1 MIVVLDASA
10 AIEIVLQRDLAGQ
23 SAKYVGRADWVIVPG
38 LFISEVTNTL
48 WKFRKFADLPYEVC
62 EKALEQ
68 AIALPDDFVNEQDLY
83 REAFK
88 LSCMLNHPVYDILYL
103 LTARRNSGALLTL
116 DQKLIQLAAE
126 CSVET
131 CTLAK

>member
-10 AIEIVLQRDLAGQ
+10 AVEIVLKRRQAGKL
-23 SAKYVGRADWVIVPG
+23 SEYVGQADWVTAPE
-38 LFISEVTNTL
+38 LFIAEVTNTL
-48 WKFRKFADLPYEVC
+48 WKYRQFAGLTHAAC

-68 AIALPDDFVNEQDLY
+68 AIALPDDFVHGLDLY

-88 LSCMLNHPVYDILYL
+88 LCCALDHPVYDILYL
-103 LTARRNSGALLTL
+103 LTARRNSGLLLTL
-116 DQKLIQLAAE
+116 DKKLIQAAAQ

-131 CTLAK
+131 CAMSK